1 MRDLASKTN
10 FQQYYFKH
18 NILPKT
24 LLYRNLKQNH
34 KPYLQLMF
42 ILILIIAGHLAL
54 ESAFIN
60 QNKKYFR
67 IIFI

>member
-1 MRDLASKTN
+1 MRDLASKTT
-10 FQQYYFKH
+10 FQQYYFKD
-18 NILPKT
+18 NIQLKT
-24 LLYRNLKQNH
+24 LLNSNLKQNH
-34 KPYLQLMF
+34 KLYLQLMF